1 MKYSLKD
8 IIPQLEKPDLTI
20 YKKYTPL
27 FIKEAQKG
35 LNWTEWRD
43 DVFEFYFE
51 KARNGVAYLGQGSM
65 KSKHKA
71 AVKANWMRLAPH
83 LQAIANSQYTP
94 LWDEYQKVR
103 KIVRECTEDNMR
115 VATNRMLA
123 CLQPNLLC
131 TEVDIDKVNEL
142 IDYIQTYTDTKLP
155 PYDKEKWESASHA
168 LLKLF
173 HQLFPDRD
181 VLDFAYMPWKLLRYF
196 KEKENNELVTYWR
209 ISSNDSVF
217 RLEDC
222 LNENKSV
229 DWRQSF
235 SPKVGDIVFIYRSSP
250 IQRICYM
257 MKVTKI
263 NIPYRESINDEKYWG
278 EDHVPK
284 GEIVHV
290 E

>member
-1 MKYSLKD
+1 MKYTLKD

-35 LNWTEWRD
+35 LNWTEWKD

-71 AVKANWMRLAPH
+71 AVKANWMKLAPH
-83 LQAIANSQYTP
+83 LQAIANSQDTP
-94 LWDEYQKVR
+94 LWDEYEKVR
-103 KIVRECTEDNMR
+103 KIVRECTKDNMR

-173 HQLFPDRD
+173 HQLFFEQM
-181 VLDFAYMPWKLLRYF
+181 VFVFCEVQL
-196 KEKENNELVTYWR
+196 
-209 ISSNDSVF
+209 SNH
-217 RLEDC
+217 
-222 LNENKSV
+222 
-229 DWRQSF
+229 
-235 SPKVGDIVFIYRSSP
+235 
-250 IQRICYM
+250 
-257 MKVTKI
+257 T
-263 NIPYRESINDEKYWG
+263 
-278 EDHVPK
+278 
-284 GEIVHV
+284 
-290 E
+290 